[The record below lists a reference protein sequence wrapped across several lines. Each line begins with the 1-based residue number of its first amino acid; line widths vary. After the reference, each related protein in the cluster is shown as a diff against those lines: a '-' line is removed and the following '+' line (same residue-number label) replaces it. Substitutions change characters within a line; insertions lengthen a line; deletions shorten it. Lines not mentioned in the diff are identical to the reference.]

1 MSSALYQIFLKE
13 TLQLLK
19 TMVIK
24 SEASADALNVAV
36 RNAGYAVNELD
47 PTTWKYYLN
56 LAGEY
61 HPADQ
66 LLYVK
71 SFDTLET
78 IPFTKA
84 SLEIHRATAKAY
96 AYGTPY
102 YQTLVEQNPL
112 MEELILGILNPVDI
126 QTAISAPDLTILRY
140 DSKLCEPQE
149 ENLIP
154 EIQKWIN
161 SYWSNYY
168 NSAYSIYH
176 SLYTCS
182 RMAGMV
188 SRLVNVAL
196 GIRLNNCHTRFAH
209 SYHIWTYLN
218 GFGELRQYKGLLNTA
233 QALWLYRNIRYIT
246 NNAGKSSTFDKLV
259 ENLLT
264 KRNIPVSAIYAEH
277 DTSKMPD
284 ELYPSVKLI
293 SEPINFKELQ
303 NSTKREVSVRDIVE
317 RESGLALRNAD
328 LTEEAIDDAEFYYT
342 RHRVSQVPTKVIESN
357 AIDRSES
364 VRYRFIEVLVNQWI
378 YLAHKKRYNV
388 MLSIQ
393 NPATGELMSVSTK
406 DAVLLWIWCFN
417 RVQGKILTEIPV
429 FEAKRVLRLDVP
441 TKAQVR
447 KGLLNRYVP
456 DALLDAF
463 YKDAPAVGLVT
474 STEAF
479 YNLCTEIHENMLY
492 RLSLATRQRF
502 RQSRVYAGMVSDIF
516 YADYGVDLGVGGTFQ
531 AFFKSRNFEIADIGL
546 TDASIL
552 AEDILKKATGQDL
565 VTRYTL
571 REIQTALLRLMTQLS
586 SYTIQYL
593 QTTSSDPILPVGSV
607 DLRYGTVGVNEEF
620 HTEVAIPT
628 AFPLPDGKAKER
640 TVDDV
645 ALMTKGMGWALE
657 NKETTRQFMDVNPG
671 LSFSKN
677 EVFRSKMPIP
687 SLRFKTRSSDNPDPL
702 PALDEVLIHN
712 VLDGF
717 YSNPLES

>member
-1 MSSALYQIFLKE
+1 M
-13 TLQLLK
+13 
-19 TMVIK
+19 
-24 SEASADALNVAV
+24 
-36 RNAGYAVNELD
+36 
-47 PTTWKYYLN
+47 
-56 LAGEY
+56 
-61 HPADQ
+61 
-66 LLYVK
+66 
-71 SFDTLET
+71 
-78 IPFTKA
+78 
-84 SLEIHRATAKAY
+84 
-96 AYGTPY
+96 
-102 YQTLVEQNPL
+102 
-112 MEELILGILNPVDI
+112 
-126 QTAISAPDLTILRY
+126 
-140 DSKLCEPQE
+140 
-149 ENLIP
+149 
-154 EIQKWIN
+154 
-161 SYWSNYY
+161 
-168 NSAYSIYH
+168 
-176 SLYTCS
+176 
-182 RMAGMV
+182 
-188 SRLVNVAL
+188 
-196 GIRLNNCHTRFAH
+196 
-209 SYHIWTYLN
+209 
-218 GFGELRQYKGLLNTA
+218 
-233 QALWLYRNIRYIT
+233 YRNIRYIT

-328 LTEEAIDDAEFYYT
+328 LTEGAIADAEFYYT

-364 VRYRFIEVLVNQWI
+364 ARYRFIEVLVNQWI

-406 DAVLLWIWCFN
+406 DAVVLWIWCFN
-417 RVQGKILTEIPV
+417 RVQGKILTNIPV

-492 RLSLATRQRF
+492 RLSLATRQQF

-516 YADYGVDLGVGGTFQ
+516 YADYGVDLGAGGTFQ

-552 AEDILKKATGQDL
+552 ASEVDGVLLVVQYRKYPRVISSRAKRMVENVGGKILGVVLNNINIMRDD
-565 VTRYTL
+565 YYYYYH
-571 REIQTALLRLMTQLS
+571 S
-586 SYTIQYL
+586 SYSHYHSTEDSEKSPAK
-593 QTTSSDPILPVGSV
+593 TT
-607 DLRYGTVGVNEEF
+607 
-620 HTEVAIPT
+620 VA
-628 AFPLPDGKAKER
+628 AAN
-640 TVDDV
+640 
-645 ALMTKGMGWALE
+645 
-657 NKETTRQFMDVNPG
+657 NKD
-671 LSFSKN
+671 
-677 EVFRSKMPIP
+677 
-687 SLRFKTRSSDNPDPL
+687 SLF
-702 PALDEVLIHN
+702 
-712 VLDGF
+712 
-717 YSNPLES
+717 